1 MTMDDKL
8 KSTLDK
14 VIRLTQQNAEFGSEL
29 RKSLNIDCSAN
40 NGIISDERISQI
52 YEYCIEKILRKQAE
66 EFYEDFPITSI
77 VPTLVDDFVRMES
90 FRRKDAFG
98 DFCVSLYQ
106 QIENIT
112 NKLCES
118 KQLNNIAEKMWGCPA
133 YVVYNKDVEP
143 SIDNRLDSIFTIA
156 SLVFPGQNKKTGLPY
171 SVEKSQSSLQ
181 VQYAS
186 DKIRAIIYFLG
197 YKATMRNV
205 DYENYKEITSL
216 MSDIY
221 QCRNMNHRG
230 NTLTQW
236 ESDTINRIIPMKS
249 YYYFKF
255 TGALAQFVNGIKN
268 GIPAIPTIE
277 AYSQS
282 IEKVKEKLPIPK
294 TLGKIELSEKDLKKK
309 RFK

>member
-1 MTMDDKL
+1 MDEKL
-8 KSTLDK
+8 KSTLEK
-14 VIRLTQQNAEFGSEL
+14 IIRLSQQNAEFD
-29 RKSLNIDCSAN
+29 KSLRDALQLSNPVDDGA
-40 NGIISDERISQI
+40 ISDERINQI
-52 YEYCIEKILRKQAE
+52 YEYCIEMILRKQAE
-66 EFYEDFPITSI
+66 EFYSDFPITSI
-77 VPTLVDDFVRMES
+77 VPTLIDDFVRMES

-133 YVVYNKDVEP
+133 YVTYNKDTEP
-143 SIDNRLDSIFTIA
+143 RIDNRLDSTFTIA

-181 VQYAS
+181 AQYAS

-236 ESDTINRIIPMKS
+236 ETDTINRIFPMKS

-255 TGALAQFVNGIKN
+255 TGALAQFVNGIKD
-268 GIPAIPTIE
+268 GYLFITSIE
-277 AYSQS
+277 LYCNS
-282 IEKVKEKLPIPK
+282 IEKVKEKIPMPK
-294 TLGKIELSEKDLKKK
+294 TVGMIELSEKDLKKK

>member
-1 MTMDDKL
+1 MDDKL

-14 VIRLTQQNAEFGSEL
+14 IVRLTQQNAEFY
-29 RKSLNIDCSAN
+29 KSLRDALKLSNPAD
-40 NGIISDERISQI
+40 NGIISDERLNQI

-66 EFYEDFPITSI
+66 EFYKDFPITSI
-77 VPTLVDDFVRMES
+77 VQTLVEDFVRMES

-118 KQLNNIAEKMWGCPA
+118 RQLNNIAEKMWGSSA
-133 YVVYNKDVEP
+133 YVVSNKDVEP
-143 SIDNRLDSIFTIA
+143 RIDNRMDSTFTIA

-171 SVEKSQSSLQ
+171 SFEKSQSSLQ

-205 DYENYKEITSL
+205 DYENYIEITSL

-268 GIPAIPTIE
+268 GVPAIPSIE

-282 IEKVKEKLPIPK
+282 IEKVKEKMPMPK

>member
-1 MTMDDKL
+1 MNEIL

-14 VIRLTQQNAEFGSEL
+14 IIRLTQQNAEFDKNL
-29 RKSLNIDCSAN
+29 RDALNLSYPADNAV
-40 NGIISDERISQI
+40 ISDERINQI

-66 EFYEDFPITSI
+66 EFYTDFPITSI
-77 VPTLVDDFVRMES
+77 VPTLVDDFIRMES

-118 KQLNNIAEKMWGCPA
+118 KQLNNIAEKMWGCSA
-133 YVVYNKDVEP
+133 YVMYNKDVE
-143 SIDNRLDSIFTIA
+143 SRIDNRIESSYTIA

-171 SVEKSQSSLQ
+171 SVEKSKYSLQ
-181 VQYAS
+181 AQYAS

-197 YKATMRNV
+197 YKASMRNI
-205 DYENYKEITSL
+205 DYENYIEITSL

-236 ESDTINRIIPMKS
+236 ERDTINRILPMKS

-255 TGALAQFVNGIKN
+255 TGVLAQFVNGIKD
-268 GIPAIPTIE
+268 GYPFIPTIE
-277 AYSQS
+277 TYCNS
-282 IEKVKEKLPIPK
+282 IEKVKEKIPMPK
-294 TLGKIELSEKDLKKK
+294 TIAKIELSEKDLKKK

>member
-1 MTMDDKL
+1 MDEKL

-14 VIRLTQQNAEFGSEL
+14 IIRLTQQNAEFD
-29 RKSLNIDCSAN
+29 KSLRDAMSLSYPVD
-40 NGIISDERISQI
+40 NGVISDERINQI

-66 EFYEDFPITSI
+66 EFYTDFPIKSI

-118 KQLNNIAEKMWGCPA
+118 RQLNNIAEKMWGCPA
-133 YVVYNKDVEP
+133 YVNKYEP
-143 SIDNRLDSIFTIA
+143 RIENRLGTFTIA
-156 SLVFPGQNKKTGLPY
+156 GLVFPGQNKKTGLPY
-171 SVEKSQSSLQ
+171 SVEKSQYSLQ
-181 VQYAS
+181 AQYAS

-205 DYENYKEITSL
+205 DYENYIEITSL

-236 ESDTINRIIPMKS
+236 EADTINRIIPMKS

-255 TGALAQFVNGIKN
+255 TGVLAQFVNGIKY
-268 GIPAIPTIE
+268 GVPFIPSIE
-277 AYSQS
+277 AYCNS
-282 IEKVKEKLPIPK
+282 IEKVKEKIPMPK

>member
-1 MTMDDKL
+1 MDEKL

-14 VIRLTQQNAEFGSEL
+14 IIRLTQQNAEFD
-29 RKSLNIDCSAN
+29 KSLRDAMSLSYPVD
-40 NGIISDERISQI
+40 NGVISDERINQI

-66 EFYEDFPITSI
+66 EFYTDFPVKSI
-77 VPTLVDDFVRMES
+77 IPTLVDDFVRMES

-133 YVVYNKDVEP
+133 YVVYNKDTEP
-143 SIDNRLDSIFTIA
+143 RIDNRLESTFTIA
-156 SLVFPGQNKKTGLPY
+156 GLVFPGQNKKTGLPY

-181 VQYAS
+181 AQYAS

-205 DYENYKEITSL
+205 DYENYIEITSL

-236 ESDTINRIIPMKS
+236 EADTINRIIPMKS

-255 TGALAQFVNGIKN
+255 TGALAQFVNGIKY
-268 GIPAIPTIE
+268 GVPFIPSIE
-277 AYSQS
+277 AYCNS
-282 IEKVKEKLPIPK
+282 IEKVKEKIPMPK

>member
-1 MTMDDKL
+1 MDEKL

-14 VIRLTQQNAEFGSEL
+14 IIRLTQQNAEFD
-29 RKSLNIDCSAN
+29 KSLRDALHLSYPTDI
-40 NGIISDERISQI
+40 GVISDERINQI

-66 EFYEDFPITSI
+66 EFYMDFPIKSI

-133 YVVYNKDVEP
+133 YIAYNKDTEP
-143 SIDNRLDSIFTIA
+143 RIDNRLDSTFTIA

-181 VQYAS
+181 AQYAS

-205 DYENYKEITSL
+205 DYENYIEITSL
-216 MSDIY
+216 MTDIY

-236 ESDTINRIIPMKS
+236 EADTINRIIPMKS

-255 TGALAQFVNGIKN
+255 TGALAQFVNGIKD
-268 GIPAIPTIE
+268 GYPFIPTIE
-277 AYSQS
+277 SYCNS
-282 IEKVKEKLPIPK
+282 IEKVKEKIPMPEPI
-294 TLGKIELSEKDLKKK
+294 GKIELSKEDLKKK
-309 RFK
+309 RF

>member
-1 MTMDDKL
+1 MDEKL

-14 VIRLTQQNAEFGSEL
+14 IIRLTQQNAEFD
-29 RKSLNIDCSAN
+29 KSLRNALLLSYPAD
-40 NGIISDERISQI
+40 NGVISDERINQI

-66 EFYEDFPITSI
+66 EFYMDFPIKSI

-98 DFCVSLYQ
+98 DFCISLYQ

-133 YVVYNKDVEP
+133 YVNKDEP
-143 SIDNRLDSIFTIA
+143 RIDNRLESTFTI
-156 SLVFPGQNKKTGLPY
+156 SGLVFPGQNKKTGLPY

-181 VQYAS
+181 AQYAS

-205 DYENYKEITSL
+205 DYENYIEITSL

-236 ESDTINRIIPMKS
+236 EADTINRIVPMKS

-255 TGALAQFVNGIKN
+255 TGALAQFVNGIN
-268 GIPAIPTIE
+268 YGVPFIPSIE
-277 AYSQS
+277 AYCNS
-282 IEKVKEKLPIPK
+282 IEKVKEKMPMPK
-294 TLGKIELSEKDLKKK
+294 TLGKIELSEKDSKKK

>member
-1 MTMDDKL
+1 MDEKL

-14 VIRLTQQNAEFGSEL
+14 IIRLTQQNAEFD
-29 RKSLNIDCSAN
+29 KSLRDAMSLSYPVD
-40 NGIISDERISQI
+40 NGVISDERINQI
-52 YEYCIEKILRKQAE
+52 YEYCIEKILRQQAE
-66 EFYEDFPITSI
+66 EFYTDFPIKSI
-77 VPTLVDDFVRMES
+77 IPTLVDDFVRMES

-133 YVVYNKDVEP
+133 YVVNNKDTEP
-143 SIDNRLDSIFTIA
+143 RIDNRLESPFTIA

-181 VQYAS
+181 AQYAS

-197 YKATMRNV
+197 YKATMRYV
-205 DYENYKEITSL
+205 DYENYIEITSL

-236 ESDTINRIIPMKS
+236 EADTINRIIPMKS

-255 TGALAQFVNGIKN
+255 TGALAQFVNGIKY
-268 GIPAIPTIE
+268 GFPFIPSIE
-277 AYSQS
+277 AYCNS
-282 IEKVKEKLPIPK
+282 IEKVKEKIPMPK